1 MLLSEYH
8 IFTFQPA
15 KKNYLARELKFAF
28 LRILLFEGLKCYLVT
43 VTKQKTVYVY
53 EEQGRLKHLS
63 FEAYSQAVGN
73 HVTSRGKTIVK
84 RLLSL
89 YLCTCQETTPQ
100 S

>member
-15 KKNYLARELKFAF
+15 KKNYIARELKFAF

-73 HVTSRGKTIVK
+73 CITSCGKTIVCVAIGV
-84 RLLSL
+84 
-89 YLCTCQETTPQ
+89 YLWIVLVGE
-100 S
+100 